1 MRSSDVDRGFSGMN
15 RRDFLLGSAAA
26 AAVSAMSPW
35 RPRKTPQPA
44 PSSIASAY

>member
-15 RRDFLLGSAAA
+15 RRDFLFGAVAAA
-26 AAVSAMSPW
+26 AHKSAW
-35 RPRKTPQPA
+35 QERKKPQLA